1 MLLPPVASR
10 ATVRPQAGIAMKS
23 DKLDAIDLSILRI
36 LQRDPDRNI
45 SKIGEAVG
53 LSHTPTW
60 RRIRKL
66 QDTGIIAGRSVLL
79 DAEKIGL
86 DVSVFVFVR
95 LDRHSAGVL
104 EEFEEEARKVPD
116 ILQCYTMSG
125 DFDYLL
131 RVVVSS
137 VREYEKTIKARLLKL
152 PHVGTLSS
160 HFALNEI
167 KNTGQLPI

>member
-1 MLLPPVASR
+1 
-10 ATVRPQAGIAMKS
+10 MKS
-23 DKLDAIDLSILRI
+23 EELDAIDRNILRI

-60 RRIRKL
+60 RRIRKM
-66 QDTGIIAGRSVLL
+66 QDAGIILGRAIRL

-86 DVSVFVFVR
+86 DVSIFVFVR
-95 LDRHSAGVL
+95 LDKHSAGVL
-104 EEFEEEARKVPD
+104 EEFEEAARKVPE

-131 RVVVSS
+131 RIVVAS
-137 VREYEKTIKARLLKL
+137 VRDYERTVKGKLLKL

-167 KNTGQLPI
+167 KNTGELPL